1 MKVLSGHTTEVFEST
16 VTVSDNSLDDLN
28 GDHDVFVERPEVGD
42 SSPDLSKDGE
52 AGLFDP
58 HHDEMIHAVD
68 SLRQLTGVGTL
79 DLLEVCAPW
88 DAPLTQTVRE
98 FGGKAMSIGVRNGYD
113 LSTLKGFQSAAKL
126 IRTCRPKYLHIS
138 PPCDPWTA
146 VQTCNQRN
154 PEQVHQLQERRQV
167 TQKLLRNL
175 RRLVEIQAGT

>member
-58 HHDEMIHAVD
+58 LHDEMIHAVD

-79 DLLEVCAPW
+79 GLLEVCAPW

-98 FGGKAMSIGVRNGYD
+98 FGGKAMSIGVQNGYD
-113 LSTLKGFQSAAKL
+113 LSTLKGFQAAAHL
-126 IRTCRPKYLHIS
+126 ICTCRPRYLHLSS
-138 PPCDPWTA
+138 PYDPWTA
-146 VQTCNQRN
+146 IQTCNQRN
-154 PEQVHQLQERRQV
+154 LEQVHRLQERRQV
-167 TQKLLRNL
+167 NKKLLRNL
-175 RRLVEIQAGT
+175 RRLVEIQVV